1 MRVLLSVLFLIFA
14 SQAFAEE
21 GFIYRW
27 KEGGQWQYATIPP
40 QGIEA
45 EKIRVNAPQAP
56 SQPST
61 VMNQVPAAASNN
73 KPPVGLSPEELE
85 KLRAGRKVTCEA
97 AKKNLITLQSSPRV
111 ILQNPDGTE
120 KTLSSEER
128 KERIAQE
135 EKTIAEFC
143 DQ

>member
-1 MRVLLSVLFLIFA
+1 MRVSLALLFFIFL
-14 SQAFAEE
+14 SQTLAQE

-27 KEGGQWQYATIPP
+27 QENGQWQYATFPP
-40 QGIEA
+40 EGIQA

-61 VMNQVPAAASNN
+61 VMDQLPAANN
-73 KPPVGLSPEELE
+73 PPEVGLSPEDLE
-85 KLRAGRKVTCEA
+85 KLRAGRKVTCDT
-97 AKKNLITLQSSPRV
+97 AKKNLITLQSSPRIV
-111 ILQNPDGTE
+111 VQNPDGTE
-120 KTLSSEER
+120 KMLSDDER

-135 EKTIAEFC
+135 EKTAAEFC